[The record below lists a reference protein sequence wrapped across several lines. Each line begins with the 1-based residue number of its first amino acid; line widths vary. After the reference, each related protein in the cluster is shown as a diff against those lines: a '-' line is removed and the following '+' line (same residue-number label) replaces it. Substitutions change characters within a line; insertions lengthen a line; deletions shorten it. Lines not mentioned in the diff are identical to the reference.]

1 MVKIIKIK
9 KILSNKG
16 CIFKVLDKKKLYP
29 INEIYITAI
38 KSKYPKRWR
47 KHLNSDTVLLCI
59 KGKII
64 VETEKIKKCIT
75 SDFNNL
81 IIIKKNT
88 KFRLISLKK
97 NSFVMS
103 FLKIVHKKLKTISY
117 E

>member
-1 MVKIIKIK
+1 MVKIIKIN
-9 KILSNKG
+9 KIFSNKG
-16 CIFKVLDKKKLYP
+16 SVFKVLDKKKLYP
-29 INEIYITAI
+29 INEIYITTI
-38 KSKYPKRWR
+38 KSRYPKRWR

-64 VETEKIKKCIT
+64 VETEKIKKCIRD
-75 SDFNNL
+75 DFKNL

-88 KFRLISLKK
+88 KFRLISLK
-97 NSFVMS
+97 SSSSTMS